1 MKYELTGI
9 SGVNLMHVAQ
19 ISPSTEHMVQII
31 EEDETEDEEEKV
43 QERVDL
49 SMRQRSKRWLP
60 LLNRRRSVDRDVTF
74 KGLKS
79 NEKYEVTISTIING
93 KKIHCVTVA
102 LTEKAPS
109 GSEHDKELK
118 HSLSENTSE

>member
-1 MKYELTGI
+1 
-9 SGVNLMHVAQ
+9 MHVAQ